1 MINRF
6 DNYLDAHVAL
16 QTVGVLVLMLT
27 EVHSWNLELVNGNVN
42 DGNVCV
48 CMCVCMCVCVW
59 VWVCL
64 CVHTCVY
71 VCVCIHVFVSVCVH
85 VCVSVSVCVHSTTEN
100 VAVFIWDSMVK
111 RVPPGMLYEIKVHET
126 DKNVIFYRG
135 ELA

>member
-6 DNYLDAHVAL
+6 DDYLDAHVAL
-16 QTVGVLVLMLT
+16 RTVGLLVLMLT

-48 CMCVCMCVCVW
+48 CVCVCV
-59 VWVCL
+59 CA
-64 CVHTCVY
+64 CVY
-71 VCVCIHVFVSVCVH
+71 VCVCIHVCVSVCVH

-126 DKNVIFYRG
+126 DKNVIFYHG